1 MTIENTND
9 KLPTKPTITYSEC
22 YRLPFLSLF
31 HADCM
36 EIMKQ
41 YPDKYFDLAVVDP
54 PYGIGENGQRNV
66 TGDRPTAK
74 WKNPKSQ
81 HYVTFDDSEIPTAE
95 YWEQL
100 FRVSKNQIVWG
111 GNYFTEYLPPSKG
124 WIVWDK
130 QADIKEH
137 LSMCELAWSSF
148 DRKCNKFEYLWAGFK
163 KKHQV
168 ERIHPTQKP
177 VYLYD
182 WILKNYA
189 KEGDLI
195 LDTHFGSGSIALAVD
210 KANRLDKMNLHLT
223 ACEIDKEYID
233 KAIKR
238 ISDSIKQGTLPF

>member
-1 MTIENTND
+1 MTDLKIND
-9 KLPTKPTITYSEC
+9 QNPHCSKHVLPAVPSSEVYLEDC
-22 YRLPFLSLF
+22 VTALKRY
-31 HADCM
+31 ADNH
-36 EIMKQ
+36 
-41 YPDKYFDLAVVDP
+41 FDLAIVDP

-81 HYVTFDDSEIPTAE
+81 HYVTFDDSEIPTDE
-95 YWEQL
+95 YWDQL
-100 FRVSKNQIVWG
+100 FRVSKNQIVFG

-168 ERIHPTQKP
+168 KRIHPTQKP
-177 VYLYD
+177 IDLYA
-182 WILKNYA
+182 WILLHYA
-189 KEGDLI
+189 KPNDLI
-195 LDTHFGSGSIALAVD
+195 LDTHLGSGSSRI
-210 KANRLDKMNLHLT
+210 T
-223 ACEIDKEYID
+223 AYKGGFNFVGFEIDQEYYE
-233 KAIKR
+233 KQEKR
-238 ISDSIKQGTLPF
+238 FNDFKSQLRLF